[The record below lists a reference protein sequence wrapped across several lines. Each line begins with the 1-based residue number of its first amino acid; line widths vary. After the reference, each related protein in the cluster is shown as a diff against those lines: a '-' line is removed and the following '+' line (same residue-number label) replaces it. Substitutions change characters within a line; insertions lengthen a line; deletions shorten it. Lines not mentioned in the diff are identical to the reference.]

1 MAFDLAIKAPDN
13 PEKCKTLQGLLM
25 GTDSCDQFSHMG
37 DRSGP
42 PPLTYCNPPARTSVP
57 LEFIQ
62 FLPPGGSI
70 TGGGGWQ
77 ERQAAAVR
85 HRTRW
90 CGGGGG
96 WGGFSAKD
104 DLDQEQVIPE
114 QVISPIPGKSSK
126 FWIQNDC
133 TNISLIL
140 WAISICPKWKR
151 GRLVI
156 PNSRHPLI

>member
-1 MAFDLAIKAPDN
+1 MAFDLAIKAPDT
-13 PEKCKTLQGLLM
+13 PVKCKTLQGLLM

-104 DLDQEQVIPE
+104 DLDQEQVIRAGYFTNLWKE
-114 QVISPIPGKSSK
+114 FKVLDTMIA
-126 FWIQNDC
+126 QNV
-133 TNISLIL
+133 SLIL
-140 WAISICPKWKR
+140 WAISFCPTWKR